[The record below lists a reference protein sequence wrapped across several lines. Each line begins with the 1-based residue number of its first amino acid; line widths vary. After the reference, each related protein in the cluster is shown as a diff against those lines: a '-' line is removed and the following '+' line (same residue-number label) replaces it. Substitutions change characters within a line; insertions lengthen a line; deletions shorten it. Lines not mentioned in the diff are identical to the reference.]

1 MPTTVI
7 TGRDVTFT
15 LDAADYDAQTTSA
28 VLSCETIIETYQ
40 TLDGRAYKSV
50 DKQWTFT
57 IELLQDWGAAS
68 SLFEA
73 MWADA
78 ESAPNTHLAVAFTA
92 ITGAVF
98 AFNVLPIFPN
108 CWWSCSWSTY
118 RYLDNDSNWN
128 TNRDL
133 QLRDRSIGS
142 YEITN
147 NN

>member
-7 TGRDVTFT
+7 TGRDVSFT
-15 LDAADYDAQTTSA
+15 IGGNNFDAQTTSA

-57 IELLQDWGAAS
+57 LELLQDWGAAS

-78 ESAPNTHLAVAFTA
+78 ESAPNTTLAVSFTA
-92 ITGAVF
+92 FYCLDELYHYESRWNPSARNGSHYGIPQGRSKYLA
-98 AFNVLPIFPN
+98 N
-108 CWWSCSWSTY
+108 CRSY
-118 RYLDNDSNWN
+118 RYK
-128 TNRDL
+128 
-133 QLRDRSIGS
+133 
-142 YEITN
+142 
-147 NN
+147 